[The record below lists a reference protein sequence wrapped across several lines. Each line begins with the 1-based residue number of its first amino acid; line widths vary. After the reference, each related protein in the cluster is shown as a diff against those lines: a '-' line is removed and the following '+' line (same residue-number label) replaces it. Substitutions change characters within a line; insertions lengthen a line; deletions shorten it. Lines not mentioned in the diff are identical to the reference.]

1 MRISTVQA
9 FNTGVQGIQNGYAKL
24 VRTQEQISTGQRLL
38 SPADDPVAT
47 VRLLQLDQEAGR
59 LAQFRS
65 NLDAAENSLNQ
76 EEVSLNSV
84 TRALYRAR
92 ELTLSSGNATMQPND
107 LAAIGQELK
116 EIEDELYNLF
126 NSRNSRGEYLFGG
139 FQSDQQ
145 PFVRQPDG
153 SYTYEGDEG
162 QRSIQVASSKLLPI
176 NDNGKALFVDVP
188 NVNRVNTE
196 TLVGNGRISLGVVDD
211 KNSYDNDFYPLDSV
225 TIRLGAD
232 AESYEVLDSASNV
245 VASGPLRVS
254 EGETREIRFA
264 GVVVKLDGELAEND
278 EFSISRGDLDP
289 ASSNREKRSILDTIK
304 LMRESLE
311 GANMSTEDKLLRR
324 DMIAITISNL
334 DHAADSVMGV
344 QTSLGARLNVID
356 STRTENEEVA
366 LINTTVQAQLSELDY
381 AEALSRLSAQQI
393 ILQAAQQSFVKVSGL
408 SLFNLIR

>member
-311 GANMSTEDKLLRR
+311 GTNMSTEDKLLRR